1 MASIYDVG
9 SSALT
14 SMQRAIA
21 TTGHNI
27 ANVNTE
33 GYSRQEVVLGTRSP
47 EKVGQVEIGTGV
59 EVSNIRRAHDSFLMR
74 DVQTRSGS
82 NGYFQ
87 LYAKTAQN
95 VDSLLADPSTGIAPA
110 MNKFFAAMEAVAA
123 NPSSSPERQVLLSE
137 AEMLTQRF
145 NYVDTRLSEFA
156 AELNTRMANMTDDI
170 NALASD
176 IAQLNA
182 SIVSL
187 NSARGVPN
195 DLLDQRDQAITDL
208 SKLIGVQTAKQDDG
222 AINVSIGK
230 GQRLVIGNSA
240 EQLRM
245 VLPAAGDGPSRLFL
259 SVPSGAES
267 EVTSKLTGGELGGV
281 LDAGAKL
288 INKARREVGLL
299 ALGMTETFNRQ
310 HSQGSDLNGDQGEA
324 FFQNLEAAVTGSRDN
339 SGLVAVTAN
348 ITQEQNLSG
357 DGYSIRYEEAG
368 IRLTNLSSGETRLVD
383 AGVLEL
389 QPGFNINVPEQAD
402 GVVGDIFFVE
412 PTLGAASSMS
422 LALTDPSKIAAANE
436 GSAVGDNRNML
447 SLIEL
452 RDVKTLR
459 AGTQSYTS
467 LYGTTLSGI
476 AVETRSAISNAE
488 TEQTLL
494 RSAEDRL
501 EGLRGVNLD
510 EEATNLIRYQQ
521 AYQAADKLFRWQ
533 MIFSTHYLWRQ
544 DDDWKNVFSSDASGK
559 LKRNLRRASALTEN
573 TRSARYG

>member
-9 SSALT
+9 SSALN

-33 GYSRQEVVLGTRSP
+33 GYSRQEVLLGTRTP

-59 EVSNIRRAHDSFLMR
+59 EVSNIRRAHDQFLMT
-74 DVQTRSGS
+74 DVQSRSSS

-95 VDSLLADPSTGIAPA
+95 IDGLLADPSTGIAPA
-110 MNKFFAAMEAVAA
+110 IDKFFAAMEAVAA
-123 NPSSSPERQVLLSE
+123 NPSSAPERQVMLSE
-137 AEMLTQRF
+137 AEMLAQRF

-156 AELNTRMANMTDDI
+156 GELNTRMANMTDSI
-170 NALASD
+170 NALAVD
-176 IAQLNA
+176 IAQLNE
-182 SIVSL
+182 SIVALS
-187 NSARGVPN
+187 SGSRGTPN
-195 DLLDQRDQAITDL
+195 DLLDRRDQAITDL
-208 SKLIGVQTAKQDDG
+208 SKLIGVQTATQEDG
-222 AINVSIGK
+222 SINVMIGK
-230 GQRLVIGNSA
+230 GQRLVIGNNA

-245 VLPAAGDGPSRLFL
+245 VLPAAQDGPSQLFL

-299 ALGMTETFNRQ
+299 AVGITETFNRQ

-324 FFQNLEAAVTGSRDN
+324 FFLNLGATVTGSRDN
-339 SGLVAVTAN
+339 SGLLTVTAN
-348 ITQEQNLSG
+348 ITQEQNLTG
-357 DGYSIRYEEAG
+357 DGYSIRYDDAG
-368 IRLTNLSSGETRLVD
+368 IRLTNLTSGESQLVD

-389 QPGFNINVPEQAD
+389 PGLTITIPEQID
-402 GVVGDIFFVE
+402 GVSGDIFFVE
-412 PTLGAASSMS
+412 PTLGAASSMG
-422 LALTDPSKIAAANE
+422 LALTDPSKIAAANF

-452 RDVKTLR
+452 RDAKTLK
-459 AGTQSYTS
+459 AGTQGYTS
-467 LYGTTLSGI
+467 LYGSTLSSI
-476 AVETRSAISNAE
+476 AVETRSAVSNAE
-488 TEQTLL
+488 TELSLL

-501 EGLRGVNLD
+501 EGIRGVNLD

-521 AYQAADKLFRWQ
+521 AYQAAAQ
-533 MIFSTHYLWRQ
+533 VITVANEIFDTLLM
-544 DDDWKNVFSSDASGK
+544 AS
-559 LKRNLRRASALTEN
+559 RR
-573 TRSARYG
+573 

>member
-9 SSALT
+9 SSALN

-33 GYSRQEVVLGTRSP
+33 GYSRQEVLLGTRTP
-47 EKVGQVEIGTGV
+47 EKVGLVEIGTGV
-59 EVSNIRRAHDSFLMR
+59 EVSNIRRAHDHFLMT
-74 DVQTRSGS
+74 DVQSRSSS

-95 VDSLLADPSTGIAPA
+95 VDGLLADPSTGIAPA
-110 MNKFFAAMEAVAA
+110 IDKFFAAMEAVAA
-123 NPSSSPERQVLLSE
+123 NPSSAPERQVLLSE

-156 AELNTRMANMTDDI
+156 GELNTRMTNMTEDI
-170 NALASD
+170 NALAID
-176 IAQLNA
+176 IAQLNE

-187 NSARGVPN
+187 SSSSRGTPN
-195 DLLDQRDQAITDL
+195 DLLDRRDQAITDL
-208 SKLIGVQTAKQDDG
+208 SKLIGVQTATQEDG
-222 AINVSIGK
+222 SINVLIGK
-230 GQRLVIGNSA
+230 GQRLVVGNNA

-245 VLPAAGDGPSRLFL
+245 VLPAAQDGPSQLFL

-299 ALGMTETFNRQ
+299 AVGITETFNRQ

-324 FFQNLEAAVTGSRDN
+324 FFLNLGATVTGSRDN
-339 SGLVAVTAN
+339 SGLLTVTAN
-348 ITQEQNLSG
+348 ITQEQNLTG
-357 DGYSIRYEEAG
+357 DGYSIRYEDAG
-368 IRLTNLSSGETRLVD
+368 IRLTNLSSGESQVID

-389 QPGFNINVPEQAD
+389 PGLSVTIPEKVE
-402 GVVGDIFFVE
+402 GVDGDIFFIE
-412 PTLGAASSMS
+412 PTLGAALSMGV
-422 LALTDPSKIAAANE
+422 ALSDPSKIAAANF

-452 RDVKTLR
+452 RDAKTLK
-459 AGTQSYTS
+459 AGTQGYTS
-467 LYGTTLSGI
+467 LYGSTLSGI

-488 TEQTLL
+488 TELSLL

-501 EGLRGVNLD
+501 EGIRGVNLD

-521 AYQAADKLFRWQ
+521 AYQAAAQ
-533 MIFSTHYLWRQ
+533 VITVANEIFDTLLM
-544 DDDWKNVFSSDASGK
+544 AS
-559 LKRNLRRASALTEN
+559 RR
-573 TRSARYG
+573 

>member
-9 SSALT
+9 SSALN

-33 GYSRQEVVLGTRSP
+33 GYSRQEVLLGTRTP

-59 EVSNIRRAHDSFLMR
+59 EVSNIRRAHDQFLMT
-74 DVQTRSGS
+74 DVQSRSSS

-95 VDSLLADPSTGIAPA
+95 IDGLLADPSTGIAPA
-110 MNKFFAAMEAVAA
+110 IDKFFAAMEAVAA
-123 NPSSSPERQVLLSE
+123 NPSSAPERQVMLSE
-137 AEMLTQRF
+137 AEMLAQRF

-156 AELNTRMANMTDDI
+156 GELNTRMANMTDSI
-170 NALASD
+170 NALAVD
-176 IAQLNA
+176 IAQLNE
-182 SIVSL
+182 SIVALS
-187 NSARGVPN
+187 SGSRGTPN
-195 DLLDQRDQAITDL
+195 DLLDRRDQAITDL
-208 SKLIGVQTAKQDDG
+208 SKLIGVQTATQEDG
-222 AINVSIGK
+222 SINVMIGK
-230 GQRLVIGNSA
+230 GQRLVIGNNV

-245 VLPAAGDGPSRLFL
+245 VLPAAQDGPSQLFL

-299 ALGMTETFNRQ
+299 AVGITETFNRQ
-310 HSQGSDLNGDQGEA
+310 HSQGSDLSGDQGEA
-324 FFQNLEAAVTGSRDN
+324 FFLNLGATVTGSRDN
-339 SGLVAVTAN
+339 SGSLTVTAN
-348 ITQEQNLSG
+348 ITQEQNLTG
-357 DGYSIRYEEAG
+357 DGYSIRYEDAG
-368 IRLTNLSSGETRLVD
+368 IRLTNLTSGESQLVD

-389 QPGFNINVPEQAD
+389 PGLTITIPEQID
-402 GVVGDIFFVE
+402 GVSGDIFFVE
-412 PTLGAASSMS
+412 PTLGAASSMG
-422 LALTDPSKIAAANE
+422 LALTDPSKIAAANF

-452 RDVKTLR
+452 RDAKTLK
-459 AGTQSYTS
+459 AGTQGYTS
-467 LYGTTLSGI
+467 LYGSTLSSI
-476 AVETRSAISNAE
+476 AVETRSAVSNAE
-488 TEQTLL
+488 TELSLL

-501 EGLRGVNLD
+501 EGIRGVNLD

-521 AYQAADKLFRWQ
+521 AYQAAAQ
-533 MIFSTHYLWRQ
+533 VITVANEIFDTLLM
-544 DDDWKNVFSSDASGK
+544 AS
-559 LKRNLRRASALTEN
+559 RR
-573 TRSARYG
+573 

>member
-1 MASIYDVG
+1 MANIYDVG
-9 SSALT
+9 SSALN

-33 GYSRQEVVLGTRSP
+33 GYSRQEVLLGTRTP
-47 EKVGQVEIGTGV
+47 EKVGLVEIGTGV
-59 EVSNIRRAHDSFLMR
+59 EVSNIRRAHDHFLMT
-74 DVQTRSGS
+74 DVQSRSSS

-95 VDSLLADPSTGIAPA
+95 VDGLLADPSTGIAPA
-110 MNKFFAAMEAVAA
+110 IDKFFAAMEAVAA
-123 NPSSSPERQVLLSE
+123 NPSSAPERQVLLSE

-156 AELNTRMANMTDDI
+156 GELNTRMTNMTEDI
-170 NALASD
+170 NALAID
-176 IAQLNA
+176 IAQLNE

-187 NSARGVPN
+187 SSSSRGTPN
-195 DLLDQRDQAITDL
+195 DLLDRRDQAITDL
-208 SKLIGVQTAKQDDG
+208 SKLIGVQTATQEDG
-222 AINVSIGK
+222 SVNVQIGK
-230 GQRLVIGNSA
+230 GQRLVSGNNA
-240 EQLRM
+240 EQLRI
-245 VLPAAGDGPSRLFL
+245 VLPAAQDGPSQLFL

-299 ALGMTETFNRQ
+299 AVGISETFNRQ

-324 FFQNLEAAVTGSRDN
+324 FFLNLGATVTGSRDN
-339 SGLVAVTAN
+339 SGLLTVTAN
-348 ITQEQNLSG
+348 ITQEQNLTG

-368 IRLTNLSSGETRLVD
+368 IRLTNRSSGESQIID

-389 QPGFNINVPEQAD
+389 PGLSVTIPEKVQ
-402 GVVGDIFFVE
+402 GVGGDIFFIE
-412 PTLGAASSMS
+412 PTLGAASSMGV
-422 LALTDPSKIAAANE
+422 ALSDSSKIAAANF
-436 GSAVGDNRNML
+436 GSAIGDNRNML

-452 RDVKTLR
+452 RDAKTLK
-459 AGTQSYTS
+459 AGTQGYTS
-467 LYGTTLSGI
+467 LYGSTLSSI
-476 AVETRSAISNAE
+476 AVETRSAVSNAE
-488 TEQTLL
+488 TELSLL

-501 EGLRGVNLD
+501 EGIRGVNLD

-521 AYQAADKLFRWQ
+521 AYQAAAQ
-533 MIFSTHYLWRQ
+533 VITVANEIFDTLLM
-544 DDDWKNVFSSDASGK
+544 AS
-559 LKRNLRRASALTEN
+559 RR
-573 TRSARYG
+573 

>member
-9 SSALT
+9 SSALN

-33 GYSRQEVVLGTRSP
+33 GYSRQEVLLGTRTP

-59 EVSNIRRAHDSFLMR
+59 EVSNIRRAHDQFLMT
-74 DVQTRSGS
+74 DVQSRSSS

-95 VDSLLADPSTGIAPA
+95 IDGLLADPSTGIAPA
-110 MNKFFAAMEAVAA
+110 IDKFFAAMEAVAA
-123 NPSSSPERQVLLSE
+123 NPSSAPERQVMLSE
-137 AEMLTQRF
+137 AEMLAQRF

-156 AELNTRMANMTDDI
+156 GELNTRMANMTDSI
-170 NALASD
+170 NALAVD
-176 IAQLNA
+176 IAQLNE
-182 SIVSL
+182 SIVALS
-187 NSARGVPN
+187 SGSRGTPN
-195 DLLDQRDQAITDL
+195 DLLDRRDQAITDL
-208 SKLIGVQTAKQDDG
+208 SKLIGVQTATQEDG
-222 AINVSIGK
+222 SINVMIGK
-230 GQRLVIGNSA
+230 GQRLVIGNNV

-245 VLPAAGDGPSRLFL
+245 VLPAAQDGPSQLFL

-299 ALGMTETFNRQ
+299 AVGITETFNRQ
-310 HSQGSDLNGDQGEA
+310 HSQGSDLSGDQGEA
-324 FFQNLEAAVTGSRDN
+324 FFLNLGATVTGSRDN
-339 SGLVAVTAN
+339 SGSLTVTAN
-348 ITQEQNLSG
+348 ITQEQNLTG
-357 DGYSIRYEEAG
+357 DGYSIRYDDAG
-368 IRLTNLSSGETRLVD
+368 IRLTNLTSGESQLVD

-389 QPGFNINVPEQAD
+389 PGLTITIPEQID
-402 GVVGDIFFVE
+402 GVSGDIFFVE
-412 PTLGAASSMS
+412 PTLGAASSMG
-422 LALTDPSKIAAANE
+422 LALTDPSKIAAANF

-452 RDVKTLR
+452 RDAKTLK
-459 AGTQSYTS
+459 AGTQGYTS
-467 LYGTTLSGI
+467 LYGSTLSSI
-476 AVETRSAISNAE
+476 AVETRSAVSNAE
-488 TEQTLL
+488 TELSLL

-501 EGLRGVNLD
+501 EGIRGVNLD

-521 AYQAADKLFRWQ
+521 AYQAAAQ
-533 MIFSTHYLWRQ
+533 VITVANEIFDTLLM
-544 DDDWKNVFSSDASGK
+544 AS
-559 LKRNLRRASALTEN
+559 RR
-573 TRSARYG
+573 

>member
-9 SSALT
+9 SSALN

-33 GYSRQEVVLGTRSP
+33 GYSRQEVLLGTRTP

-59 EVSNIRRAHDSFLMR
+59 EVSNIRRAHDQFLMT
-74 DVQTRSGS
+74 DVQSRSSS

-95 VDSLLADPSTGIAPA
+95 IDGLLADPSTGIAPA
-110 MNKFFAAMEAVAA
+110 IDKFFAAMEAVAA
-123 NPSSSPERQVLLSE
+123 NPSSAPERQVMLSE
-137 AEMLTQRF
+137 AEMLAQRF

-156 AELNTRMANMTDDI
+156 GELNTRMANMTDSI
-170 NALASD
+170 NALAVD
-176 IAQLNA
+176 IAQLNE
-182 SIVSL
+182 SIVALS
-187 NSARGVPN
+187 SGSRGTPN
-195 DLLDQRDQAITDL
+195 DLLDRRDQAITDL
-208 SKLIGVQTAKQDDG
+208 SKLIGVQTATQEDG
-222 AINVSIGK
+222 SINVMIGK
-230 GQRLVIGNSA
+230 GQRLVIGNNA

-245 VLPAAGDGPSRLFL
+245 VLPAAQDGPSQLFL

-299 ALGMTETFNRQ
+299 AVGITETFNRQ
-310 HSQGSDLNGDQGEA
+310 HSQGSDLSGDQGEA
-324 FFQNLEAAVTGSRDN
+324 FFLNLGATVTGSRDN
-339 SGLVAVTAN
+339 SGSLTVTAN
-348 ITQEQNLSG
+348 ITQEQNLTG
-357 DGYSIRYEEAG
+357 DGYSIRYEDAG
-368 IRLTNLSSGETRLVD
+368 IRLTNLTSGESQLVD

-389 QPGFNINVPEQAD
+389 PGLTITIPEQID
-402 GVVGDIFFVE
+402 GVSGDIFFVE
-412 PTLGAASSMS
+412 PTLGAASSMG
-422 LALTDPSKIAAANE
+422 LALTDPSKIAAANF

-452 RDVKTLR
+452 RDAKTLK
-459 AGTQSYTS
+459 AGTQGYTS
-467 LYGTTLSGI
+467 LYGSTLSSI
-476 AVETRSAISNAE
+476 AVETRSAVSNAE
-488 TEQTLL
+488 TELSLL

-501 EGLRGVNLD
+501 EGIRGVNLD

-521 AYQAADKLFRWQ
+521 AYQAAAQ
-533 MIFSTHYLWRQ
+533 VITVANEIFDTLLM
-544 DDDWKNVFSSDASGK
+544 AS
-559 LKRNLRRASALTEN
+559 RR
-573 TRSARYG
+573 

>member
-9 SSALT
+9 TSALT

-33 GYSRQEVVLGTRSP
+33 GYSRQEVLLGTRSP
-47 EKVGQVEIGTGV
+47 EKVGQVEVGTGV

-87 LYAKTAQN
+87 LYAETAQS
-95 VDSLLADPSTGIAPA
+95 VDGLLADPSTGIAPA

-123 NPSSSPERQVLLSE
+123 NPSSAPERQVLLSE
-137 AEMLTQRF
+137 AQMLTQRF

-156 AELNTRMANMTDDI
+156 GQLNTRMANMTDNI
-170 NALASD
+170 NGLATD
-176 IAQLNA
+176 IAQLNE
-182 SIVSL
+182 SIVAL
-187 NSARGVPN
+187 NTESRGAPN
-195 DLLDQRDQAITDL
+195 DLLDRRDQAITDL
-208 SKLIGVQTAKQDDG
+208 SKLIGVQTTKQDNG
-222 AINVSIGK
+222 AINVMIGK

-245 VLPAAGDGPSRLFL
+245 ALPAAQDGPSRLYL

-267 EVTSKLTGGELGGV
+267 EVTSKLTGGELGGA

-299 ALGMTETFNRQ
+299 AIGITETFNRQ
-310 HSQGSDLNGDQGEA
+310 HSQGSDLIGDQGEA
-324 FFQNLEAAVTGSRDN
+324 FFQNLDASVTGSRDN

-348 ITQEQNLSG
+348 ITQEQNLTG
-357 DGYSIRYEEAG
+357 DGYSLRYEEAG
-368 IRLTNLSSGETRLVD
+368 IRLTNLSSGDSQIVD

-389 QPGFNINVPEQAD
+389 PGLSMTIPQQAE
-402 GVVGDIFFVE
+402 GVVGDMFFIE
-412 PTLGAASSMS
+412 PTLGAASSMAV
-422 LALTDPSKIAAANE
+422 ALTDPSKIAAANQ

-452 RDVKTLR
+452 RDVKTLKDG
-459 AGTQSYTS
+459 AQSYTS
-467 LYGTTLSGI
+467 LYGSTLSSI

-488 TEQTLL
+488 TEQSLL

-521 AYQAADKLFRWQ
+521 AYQAAAQVISVAND
-533 MIFSTHYLWRQ
+533 IFDTLLM
-544 DDDWKNVFSSDASGK
+544 AS
-559 LKRNLRRASALTEN
+559 RR
-573 TRSARYG
+573 

>member
-9 SSALT
+9 SSALN

-33 GYSRQEVVLGTRSP
+33 GYSRQEVLLGTRTP

-59 EVSNIRRAHDSFLMR
+59 EVSNIRRAHDQFLMT
-74 DVQTRSGS
+74 DVQSRSSS

-95 VDSLLADPSTGIAPA
+95 IDGLLADPSTGIAPA
-110 MNKFFAAMEAVAA
+110 IDKFFAAMEAVAA
-123 NPSSSPERQVLLSE
+123 NPSSAPERQVMLSE
-137 AEMLTQRF
+137 AEMLAQRF

-156 AELNTRMANMTDDI
+156 GELNTRMANMTDSI
-170 NALASD
+170 NALAVD
-176 IAQLNA
+176 IAQLNE
-182 SIVSL
+182 SIVALS
-187 NSARGVPN
+187 SGSRGTPN
-195 DLLDQRDQAITDL
+195 DLLDRRDQAITDL
-208 SKLIGVQTAKQDDG
+208 SKLIGVQTATQEDG
-222 AINVSIGK
+222 SINVMIGK
-230 GQRLVIGNSA
+230 GQRLVIGNNV

-245 VLPAAGDGPSRLFL
+245 VLPAAQDGPSQLFL

-299 ALGMTETFNRQ
+299 AVGITETFNRQ
-310 HSQGSDLNGDQGEA
+310 HSQGSDLSGDQGEA
-324 FFQNLEAAVTGSRDN
+324 FFLNLGATVTGSRDN
-339 SGLVAVTAN
+339 SGSLTVTAN
-348 ITQEQNLSG
+348 ITQEQNLTG
-357 DGYSIRYEEAG
+357 DGYSIRYDDAG
-368 IRLTNLSSGETRLVD
+368 IRLTNLTSGESQLVD

-389 QPGFNINVPEQAD
+389 PGLTITIPEQID
-402 GVVGDIFFVE
+402 GVSGDIFFVE
-412 PTLGAASSMS
+412 PTLGAASSMG
-422 LALTDPSKIAAANE
+422 LALTDPSKIAAANF

-452 RDVKTLR
+452 RDAKTLK
-459 AGTQSYTS
+459 AGTQGYTS
-467 LYGTTLSGI
+467 LYGSTLSSI
-476 AVETRSAISNAE
+476 AVETRSAVSNAE
-488 TEQTLL
+488 TELSLL

-501 EGLRGVNLD
+501 EGIRGVNLD

-521 AYQAADKLFRWQ
+521 AYQAAAQ
-533 MIFSTHYLWRQ
+533 VITVANEIFDTLLM
-544 DDDWKNVFSSDASGK
+544 AS
-559 LKRNLRRASALTEN
+559 R
-573 TRSARYG
+573 

>member
-9 SSALT
+9 TSALT

-33 GYSRQEVVLGTRSP
+33 GYSRQEVLLGTRNP

-87 LYAKTAQN
+87 LYAETAQS
-95 VDSLLADPSTGIAPA
+95 VDGLLADPSTGIAPA

-123 NPSSSPERQVLLSE
+123 NPSSAPERQVMLSE
-137 AEMLTQRF
+137 AEKLAQRF
-145 NYVDTRLSEFA
+145 NYVDSRLSEFA
-156 AELNTRMANMTDDI
+156 GGLNTRMANMTDDI
-170 NALASD
+170 NALALD
-176 IAQLNA
+176 IAQLNE
-182 SIVSL
+182 SVVSL
-187 NSARGVPN
+187 SSGSRGMPN
-195 DLLDQRDQAITDL
+195 DLLDRRDQAITDL
-208 SKLIGVQTAKQDDG
+208 SKLVSVQTTKQDDG
-222 AINVSIGK
+222 SINVSIGR

-245 VLPAAGDGPSRLFL
+245 VLPAAQDGPSRLYL

-267 EVTSKLTGGELGGV
+267 EVTSKLTGGELGGA

-288 INKARREVGLL
+288 VNRARREVGLL
-299 ALGMTETFNRQ
+299 ALGITETFNRQ

-348 ITQEQNLSG
+348 ITQEQNLNG
-357 DGYSIRYEEAG
+357 DGYSLRYEEAG
-368 IRLTNLSSGETRLVD
+368 IRLTNLSSGDSQIIE

-389 QPGFNINVPEQAD
+389 PGLSINVPEQVN
-402 GVVGDIFFVE
+402 GVDGDIFFIE

-422 LALTDPSKIAAANE
+422 IVLTDPSKIAAANQ

-452 RDVKTLR
+452 RDAKTLKD
-459 AGTQSYTS
+459 GSQSYTS
-467 LYGTTLSGI
+467 LYGSTLSSI

-488 TEQTLL
+488 TEQSLL

-521 AYQAADKLFRWQ
+521 AYQAAAQVISVAND
-533 MIFSTHYLWRQ
+533 IFDTLLM
-544 DDDWKNVFSSDASGK
+544 AS
-559 LKRNLRRASALTEN
+559 RR
-573 TRSARYG
+573 

>member
-9 SSALT
+9 TSALT

-33 GYSRQEVVLGTRSP
+33 GYSRQEVLLGTRNP
-47 EKVGQVEIGTGV
+47 ERVGQVEIGTGV
-59 EVSNIRRAHDSFLMR
+59 EVSNIRRAHDGFLMR

-87 LYAKTAQN
+87 LFASTAQS
-95 VDSLLADPSTGIAPA
+95 VDSLLADTSTGIAPA
-110 MNKFFAAMEAVAA
+110 MNQFFAAMEAVAA
-123 NPSSSPERQVLLSE
+123 NPSSGPERQVMLSE
-137 AEMLTQRF
+137 AEKLTQRF

-156 AELNTRMANMTDDI
+156 GELNTRMANMTDDI
-170 NALASD
+170 NALAEQ
-176 IAQLNA
+176 IAQLNE

-187 NSARGVPN
+187 SSGSRGLPN
-195 DLLDQRDQAITDL
+195 DLLDRRDQAITDL
-208 SKLIGVQTAKQDDG
+208 SKLVSVQTSVQGDG
-222 AINVSIGK
+222 SINVLIGK

-245 VLPAAGDGPSRLFL
+245 VLPAAQDGPSRLYL

-267 EVTSKLTGGELGGV
+267 EVTSKLTGGELGGA

-288 INKARREVGLL
+288 IDKARRELGLL
-299 ALGMTETFNRQ
+299 ALGITETFNRQ

-324 FFQNLEAAVTGSRDN
+324 FFRNLDAAVTGSRDN

-357 DGYSIRYEEAG
+357 EGYSIRYEEGG
-368 IRLTNLSSGETRLVD
+368 IRLTNLSSGDSQIVD

-389 QPGFNINVPEQAD
+389 PGLSITIPQQVD
-402 GVVGDIFFVE
+402 GVAGDIFFIE

-422 LALTDPSKIAAANE
+422 LALTDPSKIAAANL
-436 GSAVGDNRNML
+436 GSAVGDNRNVL
-447 SLIEL
+447 SLIDL
-452 RDVKTLR
+452 RDAKTLK
-459 AGTQSYTS
+459 GGSQSYVS
-467 LYGTTLSGI
+467 LYGGTLSSI
-476 AVETRSAISNAE
+476 AVETRSALSNAE
-488 TEQTLL
+488 TEQSLL

-501 EGLRGVNLD
+501 DSLRGVNLD

-521 AYQAADKLFRWQ
+521 AYQAAAQVISVAND
-533 MIFSTHYLWRQ
+533 IFDTLLM
-544 DDDWKNVFSSDASGK
+544 AS
-559 LKRNLRRASALTEN
+559 RR
-573 TRSARYG
+573 

>member
-9 SSALT
+9 SSALN

-33 GYSRQEVVLGTRSP
+33 GYSRQEVLLGTRTP

-59 EVSNIRRAHDSFLMR
+59 EVSNIRRAHDQFLMT
-74 DVQTRSGS
+74 DVQSRSSS

-87 LYAKTAQN
+87 LYAETAQN
-95 VDSLLADPSTGIAPA
+95 IDGLLADPSTGIAPA
-110 MNKFFAAMEAVAA
+110 IDKFFAAMEAVAS
-123 NPSSSPERQVLLSE
+123 NPSSAPERQVMLSE
-137 AEMLTQRF
+137 AQMLAQRF

-156 AELNTRMANMTDDI
+156 EELNTRMSNMTDNI
-170 NALASD
+170 NALAVD
-176 IAQLNA
+176 IAQLNE
-182 SIVSL
+182 SIVAL
-187 NSARGVPN
+187 NSGARGTPN
-195 DLLDQRDQAITDL
+195 DLLDRRDQAITDL
-208 SKLIGVQTAKQDDG
+208 SKLIGVQTATQEDG
-222 AINVSIGK
+222 SINVMIGK
-230 GQRLVIGNSA
+230 GQRLVIGNNA

-245 VLPAAGDGPSRLFL
+245 VLPAAQDGPSQLFL

-267 EVTSKLTGGELGGV
+267 EVTAKLTGGGLGGV

-299 ALGMTETFNRQ
+299 AVGITETFNRQ

-324 FFQNLEAAVTGSRDN
+324 FFLNLGATVTGSRDN
-339 SGLVAVTAN
+339 SGLLTVTAN
-348 ITQEQNLSG
+348 ITQEQNLTG
-357 DGYSIRYEEAG
+357 DGYSIRYEDAG
-368 IRLTNLSSGETRLVD
+368 IRLTNLSTGESQIVD

-389 QPGFNINVPEQAD
+389 PGISITIPEQMA
-402 GVVGDIFFVE
+402 GAGGDIFFIE

-422 LALTDPSKIAAANE
+422 VVLTDPSKIAAANF

-452 RDVKTLR
+452 RDARTLK
-459 AGTQSYTS
+459 AGTQGYTS
-467 LYGTTLSGI
+467 LYGTTLSSI
-476 AVETRSAISNAE
+476 AVETRSAASNAE
-488 TEQTLL
+488 TELSLL

-501 EGLRGVNLD
+501 DSVRGVNLD

-521 AYQAADKLFRWQ
+521 AYQAAAQ
-533 MIFSTHYLWRQ
+533 VISVANEIFDTLLM
-544 DDDWKNVFSSDASGK
+544 AS
-559 LKRNLRRASALTEN
+559 R
-573 TRSARYG
+573 

>member
-9 SSALT
+9 SSALN

-33 GYSRQEVVLGTRSP
+33 GYSRQEVLLGTRTP
-47 EKVGQVEIGTGV
+47 EKVGLVEIGTGV
-59 EVSNIRRAHDSFLMR
+59 EVSNIRRAHDHFLMT
-74 DVQTRSGS
+74 DVQSRSSS

-95 VDSLLADPSTGIAPA
+95 VDGLLADPSTGIAPA
-110 MNKFFAAMEAVAA
+110 IDKFFAAMEAVAA
-123 NPSSSPERQVLLSE
+123 NPSSAPERQVLLSE

-156 AELNTRMANMTDDI
+156 GELNTRMTNMTEDI
-170 NALASD
+170 NALAID
-176 IAQLNA
+176 IAQLNE

-187 NSARGVPN
+187 SSSSRGTPN
-195 DLLDQRDQAITDL
+195 DLLDRRDQAITDL
-208 SKLIGVQTAKQDDG
+208 SKLIGVQTATQENG
-222 AINVSIGK
+222 SINVMIGK
-230 GQRLVIGNSA
+230 GQRLVIGNNA

-245 VLPAAGDGPSRLFL
+245 VLPAAQDGPSQLFL

-299 ALGMTETFNRQ
+299 AVGITETFNRQ
-310 HSQGSDLNGDQGEA
+310 HSQGSDLSGDQGEA
-324 FFQNLEAAVTGSRDN
+324 FFLNLGATVTGSRDN
-339 SGLVAVTAN
+339 SGSLTVTAN
-348 ITQEQNLSG
+348 ITQEQNLTG
-357 DGYSIRYEEAG
+357 DGYSIRYDDAG
-368 IRLTNLSSGETRLVD
+368 IRLTNLTSGESQLVD

-389 QPGFNINVPEQAD
+389 PGLTITIPEQID
-402 GVVGDIFFVE
+402 GVSGDIFFVE
-412 PTLGAASSMS
+412 PTLGAASSMG
-422 LALTDPSKIAAANE
+422 LALTDPSKIAAANF

-452 RDVKTLR
+452 RDAKTLK
-459 AGTQSYTS
+459 AGTQGYTS
-467 LYGTTLSGI
+467 LYGSTLSSI

-488 TEQTLL
+488 TELSLL

-501 EGLRGVNLD
+501 EGIRGVNLD

-521 AYQAADKLFRWQ
+521 AYQAAAQ
-533 MIFSTHYLWRQ
+533 VITVANEIFDTLLM
-544 DDDWKNVFSSDASGK
+544 AS
-559 LKRNLRRASALTEN
+559 RR
-573 TRSARYG
+573 

>member
-9 SSALT
+9 SSALN

-33 GYSRQEVVLGTRSP
+33 GYSRQEVLLGTRTP

-59 EVSNIRRAHDSFLMR
+59 EVSNIRRAHDQFLMT
-74 DVQTRSGS
+74 DVQSRSSS

-95 VDSLLADPSTGIAPA
+95 IDGLLADPSTGIAPA
-110 MNKFFAAMEAVAA
+110 IDKFFAAMEAVAS
-123 NPSSSPERQVLLSE
+123 NPSSAPERQVMLSE
-137 AEMLTQRF
+137 AEMLAQRF

-156 AELNTRMANMTDDI
+156 GELNTRMANMTDSI
-170 NALASD
+170 NALAVD
-176 IAQLNA
+176 IAQLNK
-182 SIVSL
+182 SIVALS
-187 NSARGVPN
+187 SGSRGTPN
-195 DLLDQRDQAITDL
+195 DLLDRRDQAITDL
-208 SKLIGVQTAKQDDG
+208 SKLIGVQTATQEDG
-222 AINVSIGK
+222 SINVLIGK
-230 GQRLVIGNSA
+230 GQRLVIGNNA

-245 VLPAAGDGPSRLFL
+245 VLPAAQDGPSQLFL

-299 ALGMTETFNRQ
+299 AVGITETFNRQ
-310 HSQGSDLNGDQGEA
+310 HSQGSDLSGDQGEA
-324 FFQNLEAAVTGSRDN
+324 FFLNLGATVTGSRDN
-339 SGLVAVTAN
+339 SGLLTVTAD
-348 ITQEQNLSG
+348 ITQEQNLTG
-357 DGYSIRYEEAG
+357 DGYSIRYDDAG
-368 IRLTNLSSGETRLVD
+368 IRLTNLTSGESQLVD

-389 QPGFNINVPEQAD
+389 PGLTITIPEQID
-402 GVVGDIFFVE
+402 GVSGDIFFVE
-412 PTLGAASSMS
+412 PTLGAASSMG
-422 LALTDPSKIAAANE
+422 LALTDPSKIAAANF

-452 RDVKTLR
+452 RDAKTLK
-459 AGTQSYTS
+459 AGTQGYTS
-467 LYGTTLSGI
+467 LYGSTLSSI
-476 AVETRSAISNAE
+476 AVETRSAVSNAE
-488 TEQTLL
+488 TELSLL

-501 EGLRGVNLD
+501 EGIRGVNLD

-521 AYQAADKLFRWQ
+521 AYQAAAQ
-533 MIFSTHYLWRQ
+533 VITVANEIFDTLLM
-544 DDDWKNVFSSDASGK
+544 AS
-559 LKRNLRRASALTEN
+559 R
-573 TRSARYG
+573 

>member
-33 GYSRQEVVLGTRSP
+33 GYSRQEVVFGTRNP

-59 EVSNIRRAHDSFLMR
+59 EVSNIRRNHDSFLVK
-74 DVQTRSGS
+74 DVQARSGS

-110 MNKFFAAMEAVAA
+110 MNQFFAAMEAVAA
-123 NPSSSPERQVLLSE
+123 NPGSSPERQVLLSQ

-156 AELNTRMANMTDDI
+156 GELNTRMANVTGDI
-170 NALASD
+170 NTLASD

-187 NSARGVPN
+187 NTSRGTPN

-208 SKLIGVQTAKQDDG
+208 SKLIGVQTTKQDDG

-245 VLPAAGDGPSRLFL
+245 VLPASGDGPSQLFL

-267 EVTSKLTGGELGGV
+267 EVTAKLTGGELGGI
-281 LDAGAKL
+281 LDAGAKV

-299 ALGMTETFNRQ
+299 ALGITETFNRQ

-324 FFQNLEAAVTGSRDN
+324 FFKNLEAAVTGSRDN
-339 SGLVAVTAN
+339 SGLVAVATT
-348 ITQEQNLSG
+348 ITQEQNLTG

-368 IRLTNLSSGETRLVD
+368 IRLTNLSSGDSQFVE

-389 QPGFNINVPEQAD
+389 PGLSINIPEQMNGA
-402 GVVGDIFFVE
+402 VGDIFFIE
-412 PTLGAASSMS
+412 PSLGAASSMS
-422 LALTDPSKIAAANE
+422 LALTDPSKIAAANL

-452 RDVKTLR
+452 RDAKTLK

-467 LYGTTLSGI
+467 LYGSTLSGI

-521 AYQAADKLFRWQ
+521 AYQAAAQVISVAND
-533 MIFSTHYLWRQ
+533 IFDTLLM
-544 DDDWKNVFSSDASGK
+544 AA
-559 LKRNLRRASALTEN
+559 RR
-573 TRSARYG
+573 

>member
-9 SSALT
+9 SSALN

-33 GYSRQEVVLGTRSP
+33 GYSRQEVLLGTRTP

-59 EVSNIRRAHDSFLMR
+59 EVSNIRRAHDQFLMT
-74 DVQTRSGS
+74 DVQSRSSS

-95 VDSLLADPSTGIAPA
+95 IDGLLADPSTGIAPA
-110 MNKFFAAMEAVAA
+110 IDKFFAAMEAVAA
-123 NPSSSPERQVLLSE
+123 NPSSAPERQVLLSE

-156 AELNTRMANMTDDI
+156 GELNTRMANMTDDI
-170 NALASD
+170 NALAVD
-176 IAQLNA
+176 IAQLNE
-182 SIVSL
+182 SIVALS
-187 NSARGVPN
+187 SGSRGTPN
-195 DLLDQRDQAITDL
+195 DLLDRRDQAITDL
-208 SKLIGVQTAKQDDG
+208 SKLIGVQTATQEDG
-222 AINVSIGK
+222 SINVMIGK
-230 GQRLVIGNSA
+230 GQRLVIGNNA

-245 VLPAAGDGPSRLFL
+245 VLPAAQDGPSQLFL

-299 ALGMTETFNRQ
+299 AVGITETFNRQ
-310 HSQGSDLNGDQGEA
+310 HSQGSDLSGDQGEA
-324 FFQNLEAAVTGSRDN
+324 FFLNLGATVTGSRDN
-339 SGLVAVTAN
+339 SGLLTVTAN
-348 ITQEQNLSG
+348 ITQEQNLTG
-357 DGYSIRYEEAG
+357 DGYSIRYDDAG
-368 IRLTNLSSGETRLVD
+368 IRLTNLTSGESQLVD

-389 QPGFNINVPEQAD
+389 PGLTITIPEQID
-402 GVVGDIFFVE
+402 GVSGDIFFVE
-412 PTLGAASSMS
+412 PTLGAASSMG
-422 LALTDPSKIAAANE
+422 LALTDPSKIAAANF

-452 RDVKTLR
+452 RDAKTLK
-459 AGTQSYTS
+459 AGTQGYTS
-467 LYGTTLSGI
+467 LYGSTLSSI
-476 AVETRSAISNAE
+476 AVETRSAVSNAE
-488 TEQTLL
+488 TELSLL

-501 EGLRGVNLD
+501 EGIRGVNLD

-521 AYQAADKLFRWQ
+521 AYQAAAQ
-533 MIFSTHYLWRQ
+533 VITVANEIFDTLLM
-544 DDDWKNVFSSDASGK
+544 AS
-559 LKRNLRRASALTEN
+559 RR
-573 TRSARYG
+573 

>member
-9 SSALT
+9 TSALT

-33 GYSRQEVVLGTRSP
+33 GYSRQEVLLGTRSP
-47 EKVGQVEIGTGV
+47 ERVGQVEIGSGV
-59 EVSNIRRAHDSFLMR
+59 EVSNIRRAHDSFLMG

-87 LYAKTAQN
+87 LYAQTAQS

-110 MNKFFAAMEAVAA
+110 MNQFFAAMEAVAA
-123 NPSSSPERQVLLSE
+123 NPSSAPERQVLLSE
-137 AEMLTQRF
+137 AQMLTQRF

-156 AELNTRMANMTDDI
+156 GELNTRLSNMTNDI
-170 NALASD
+170 NALATD
-176 IAQLNA
+176 IAQLNE

-187 NSARGVPN
+187 SNGSRGAPN
-195 DLLDQRDQAITDL
+195 DLLDRRDQAITDL
-208 SKLIGVQTAKQDDG
+208 SKLISVQTSAQDNG
-222 AINVSIGK
+222 AVNVMIGK
-230 GQRLVIGNSA
+230 GQRLVIGNNA

-245 VLPAAGDGPSRLFL
+245 SLPAAQDGPSRLYL

-267 EVTSKLTGGELGGV
+267 EVTSKLTGGELGGA

-288 INKARREVGLL
+288 INKARRELGLL
-299 ALGMTETFNRQ
+299 AMGITETFNRQ

-324 FFQNLEAAVTGSRDN
+324 FFQNLDAAVTGSREN
-339 SGLVAVTAN
+339 SGLIAVTAN
-348 ITQEQNLSG
+348 VIQEQNLTG
-357 DGYSIRYEEAG
+357 DGYSLRYEEAG
-368 IRLTNLSSGETRLVD
+368 IRLTNLSSGDSQIVD
-383 AGVLEL
+383 AGILEL
-389 QPGFNINVPEQAD
+389 PGLSITVPQQAD
-402 GVVGDIFFVE
+402 GVAGDIFFIE
-412 PTLGAASSMS
+412 PTLGAASSMNV
-422 LALTDPSKIAAANE
+422 ALTDPSKIAAANQ

-452 RDVKTLR
+452 RDAKTLKDG
-459 AGTQSYTS
+459 AQSYTS
-467 LYGTTLSGI
+467 LYGSTLSSI

-488 TEQTLL
+488 TEQSLL

-501 EGLRGVNLD
+501 DGLRGVNLD

-521 AYQAADKLFRWQ
+521 AYQAAAQVISVAND
-533 MIFSTHYLWRQ
+533 IFDTLLM
-544 DDDWKNVFSSDASGK
+544 AS
-559 LKRNLRRASALTEN
+559 RR
-573 TRSARYG
+573 

>member
-9 SSALT
+9 SSALN

-33 GYSRQEVVLGTRSP
+33 GYSRQEVLLGTRTP

-59 EVSNIRRAHDSFLMR
+59 EISNIRRAHDQFLMT
-74 DVQTRSGS
+74 DVQSRSSS

-95 VDSLLADPSTGIAPA
+95 IDGLLADPSTGIAPA
-110 MNKFFAAMEAVAA
+110 IDKFFAAMEAVAA
-123 NPSSSPERQVLLSE
+123 NPSSAPERQVMLSE
-137 AEMLTQRF
+137 AEMLAQRF

-156 AELNTRMANMTDDI
+156 GELNTRMANMTDSI
-170 NALASD
+170 NALAVD
-176 IAQLNA
+176 IAQLNE
-182 SIVSL
+182 SIVALS
-187 NSARGVPN
+187 SGSRGTPN
-195 DLLDQRDQAITDL
+195 DLLDRRDQAITDL
-208 SKLIGVQTAKQDDG
+208 SKLIGVQTATQEDG
-222 AINVSIGK
+222 SINVMIGK
-230 GQRLVIGNSA
+230 GQRLVIGNNV

-245 VLPAAGDGPSRLFL
+245 VLPAAQDGPSQLFL

-299 ALGMTETFNRQ
+299 AVGITETFNRQ
-310 HSQGSDLNGDQGEA
+310 HSQGSDLSGDQGEA
-324 FFQNLEAAVTGSRDN
+324 FFLNLGATVTGSRDN
-339 SGLVAVTAN
+339 SGSLTVTAN
-348 ITQEQNLSG
+348 ITQEQNLTG
-357 DGYSIRYEEAG
+357 DGYSIRYDDAG
-368 IRLTNLSSGETRLVD
+368 IRLTNLTSGESQLVD

-389 QPGFNINVPEQAD
+389 PGLTITIPEQID
-402 GVVGDIFFVE
+402 GVSGDIFFVE
-412 PTLGAASSMS
+412 PTLGAASSMG
-422 LALTDPSKIAAANE
+422 LALTDPSKIAAANF

-452 RDVKTLR
+452 RDAKTLK
-459 AGTQSYTS
+459 AGTRGYTS
-467 LYGTTLSGI
+467 LYGSTLSSI
-476 AVETRSAISNAE
+476 AVETRSAVSNAE
-488 TEQTLL
+488 TELSLL

-501 EGLRGVNLD
+501 EGIRGVNLD

-521 AYQAADKLFRWQ
+521 AYQAAAQ
-533 MIFSTHYLWRQ
+533 VITVANEIFDTLLM
-544 DDDWKNVFSSDASGK
+544 AS
-559 LKRNLRRASALTEN
+559 R
-573 TRSARYG
+573 

>member
-9 SSALT
+9 SSALN

-33 GYSRQEVVLGTRSP
+33 GYSRQEVLLGTRTP

-59 EVSNIRRAHDSFLMR
+59 EVSNIRRAHDQFLMT
-74 DVQTRSGS
+74 DVQSRSSS

-95 VDSLLADPSTGIAPA
+95 IDGLLADPSTGIAPA
-110 MNKFFAAMEAVAA
+110 IDKFFAAMEAVAA
-123 NPSSSPERQVLLSE
+123 NPSSAPERQVMLSE
-137 AEMLTQRF
+137 AEMLAQRF

-156 AELNTRMANMTDDI
+156 GELNTRMANMTDSI
-170 NALASD
+170 NALAVD
-176 IAQLNA
+176 IAQLNE
-182 SIVSL
+182 SIVALS
-187 NSARGVPN
+187 SGSRGTPN
-195 DLLDQRDQAITDL
+195 DLLDRRDQAITDL
-208 SKLIGVQTAKQDDG
+208 SKLIGVQTATQEDG
-222 AINVSIGK
+222 SINVMIGK
-230 GQRLVIGNSA
+230 GQRLVIGNNA

-245 VLPAAGDGPSRLFL
+245 VLPAAQDGPSQLFL

-299 ALGMTETFNRQ
+299 AVGITETFNRQ
-310 HSQGSDLNGDQGEA
+310 HSQGSDLSGDQGEA
-324 FFQNLEAAVTGSRDN
+324 FFLNLGTTVTGSRDN
-339 SGLVAVTAN
+339 SGLLTVTAN
-348 ITQEQNLSG
+348 IIQEQNLTG
-357 DGYSIRYEEAG
+357 DGYSIRYDDAG
-368 IRLTNLSSGETRLVD
+368 IRLTNLTSGESQLVD

-389 QPGFNINVPEQAD
+389 PGLTITIPEQID
-402 GVVGDIFFVE
+402 GVSGDIFFVE
-412 PTLGAASSMS
+412 PTLGAASSMG
-422 LALTDPSKIAAANE
+422 LALTDPSKIAAANF

-452 RDVKTLR
+452 RDAKTLK
-459 AGTQSYTS
+459 AGTQGYTS
-467 LYGTTLSGI
+467 LYGSTLSSI
-476 AVETRSAISNAE
+476 AVETRSAVSNAE
-488 TEQTLL
+488 TELSLL

-501 EGLRGVNLD
+501 EGIRGVNLD

-521 AYQAADKLFRWQ
+521 AYQAAAQ
-533 MIFSTHYLWRQ
+533 VITVANEIFDTLLM
-544 DDDWKNVFSSDASGK
+544 AS
-559 LKRNLRRASALTEN
+559 RR
-573 TRSARYG
+573 